1 MCHLRATASVRL
13 VVMTSARRGLR
24 PEAKLTGQNP
34 PALGRAHQAQILNGG
49 LGPVVGAIRD
59 ADLKFFMAT
68 ACRDSYR
75 RD

>member
-1 MCHLRATASVRL
+1 MS
-13 VVMTSARRGLR
+13 
-24 PEAKLTGQNP
+24 PEGYSIRQVGGDDIGPAEIEAGGEPTGQHP

-68 ACRDSYR
+68 ACRDNYR